1 MSKAKIPRLNRARGR
16 PGRARPRLARGASRQ
31 REAPFRPDDFLVVGL
46 GASAGRLEA
55 LDKLFDAL
63 PPDTGMAFIL
73 IQHLDPTSLLPPS
86 IHPFA
91 GRGSDRNTH
100 TRPGAPDWSERA
112 TCSARG
118 RGLLAIVTETGVLI
132 LMDSRGRY

>member
-1 MSKAKIPRLNRARGR
+1 MTIEPRARKAGT
-16 PGRARPRLARGASRQ
+16 ARPRLARGASRQ

-73 IQHLDPTSLLPPS
+73 IQHLDSDLAAAAIDTP
-86 IHPFA
+86 PFA
-91 GRGSDRNTH
+91 GRGSDRDTH
-100 TRPGAPDWSERA
+100 TPTGGPPSGV
-112 TCSARG
+112 RG
-118 RGLLAIVTETGVLI
+118 RLAQREGEGYWRL
-132 LMDSRGRY
+132 

>member
-1 MSKAKIPRLNRARGR
+1 MTIEPRARKAGT
-16 PGRARPRLARGASRQ
+16 ARPRLARGASRQ

-73 IQHLDPTSLLPPS
+73 IQHLDSDLAAAAIDTP
-86 IHPFA
+86 PFA
-91 GRGSDRNTH
+91 GRGSDRDTH
-100 TRPGAPDWSERA
+100 TDRGAPEWSERA
-112 TCSARG
+112 TRSARG
-118 RGLLAIVTETGVLI
+118 
-132 LMDSRGRY
+132 